1 MKVPGTTIVKVTNSK
16 INGLNA
22 KNNTTERTK
31 RTHELLPHVQG
42 QESLIAKSSKNP
54 HEGQFKNNSADLAK
68 LYGVTT
74 TDKPNSEDRC
84 HLLIFIST
92 PQFLHQY
99 CSKLLICHWI
109 GLPILET

>member
-42 QESLIAKSSKNP
+42 QESLLAKSTKNP
-54 HEGQFKNNSADLAK
+54 HMRADLK
-68 LYGVTT
+68 TIQLTLLSFTGLL
-74 TDKPNSEDRC
+74 
-84 HLLIFIST
+84 LLINQTVRIDAT
-92 PQFLHQY
+92 Y
-99 CSKLLICHWI
+99 
-109 GLPILET
+109 